1 MSGRSRI
8 VWLLSLVT
16 IVGGTLAAASDLGRC
31 ETAAVRGPIV
41 LPDGSLHQARTVQVC
56 RTIEYSPVLVL
67 HKISI
72 DGRPIGLFIGR
83 TAPLEASADRKPF
96 LVLERDGAGRLE
108 LRGYA
113 AHGNLHDLAPYAAEA
128 PAAVRASWQVVAR
141 S

>member
-16 IVGGTLAAASDLGRC
+16 IAGGTLAAASDLGRC
-31 ETAAVRGPIV
+31 ETAAVRGPVV

-56 RTIEYSPVLVL
+56 RTVEYSPVLAL
-67 HKISI
+67 HKISV
-72 DGRPIGLFIGR
+72 DGRPIGLFVGR
-83 TAPLEASADRKPF
+83 SAPLETSADQRPYMI
-96 LVLERDGAGRLE
+96 LERDSAGRLE

-113 AHGNLHDLAPYAAEA
+113 AHGNLHDLAPNAAET
-128 PAAVRASWQVVAR
+128 PAAVRTTWQIVAR